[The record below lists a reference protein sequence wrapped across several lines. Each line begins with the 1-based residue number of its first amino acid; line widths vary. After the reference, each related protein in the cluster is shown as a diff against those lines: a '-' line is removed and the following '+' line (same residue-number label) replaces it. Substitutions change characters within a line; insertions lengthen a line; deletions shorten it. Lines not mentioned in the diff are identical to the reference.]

1 MEWSDDFKGGKAV
14 HLSGILD
21 QLSYRVQKALFVGS
35 MKCSFSTACCILK
48 SNGAHVSSMYFL
60 IQSIG
65 RDVPVIQPDKSRV
78 HLRNSDSPVA
88 LQEQKEIFLLPTI
101 KVYNLLHSEIHVLLS
116 ERGKSR
122 NFMGCQYFLVHK
134 LLDSKLLFFFFV
146 FVCNLVQMY
155 VQLMAITLGAK
166 QPYRIVQQLIFML
179 ILPLYSLLLL

>member
-134 LLDSKLLFFFFV
+134 LLDSKLLFFFLFLFV
-146 FVCNLVQMY
+146 ILCRCMY
-155 VQLMAITLGAK
+155 N
-166 QPYRIVQQLIFML
+166 
-179 ILPLYSLLLL
+179 